1 MRCNLIKALLV
12 ILLFAAVSLSVAQSH
27 EFSAFF
33 PESFIR
39 ESVVEKVM
47 PSYPDEAINRGT
59 SGTVRIKLAIDE
71 DGKALRIK
79 VDPKVTRALK
89 EATCVAIKKWLFKRF
104 LDPSGSGKP
113 VLGRLTFS
121 FAISN
126 GEGVVSFYDPGPT
139 ASDQEQIGYYD
150 TPKELREWKDWE
162 ECSK

>member
-1 MRCNLIKALLV
+1 MRCNLIKALV

-59 SGTVRIKLAIDE
+59 AGTVRIKLAIDE
-71 DGKALRIK
+71 EGKVRRIK
-79 VDPKVTRALK
+79 VNPKVPRPLK
-89 EATCVAIKKWLFKRF
+89 EATCVAVKKWLFKPF
-104 LDPSGSGKP
+104 LDQSGSGKP

-121 FAISN
+121 FALNN

-139 ASDQEQIGYYD
+139 APDQERIGYYD
-150 TPKELREWKDWE
+150 TPKELREWNDWE
-162 ECSK
+162 ECPK